1 MALNVELIEHS
12 FQQISVRGEQV
23 ATVFYERLL
32 SAFPEIRPLFSD
44 VDMGQQR
51 KKFLD
56 ALCFVVQ
63 TLRQPEVIAKKLKK
77 LGAQHQAFG
86 VFPEHYPLVGAVL
99 LETLAEFLQE
109 GWTSDLR
116 EAWTEAYGEV
126 ARVMLDGYHREPRVA
141 QTETKMNTATP
152 ASDSRFTPPVVVDPA
167 SLLAFM
173 EESRSNG

>member
-32 SAFPEIRPLFSD
+32 SAFPELRHLFSD
-44 VDMGQQR
+44 VDMAFQR

-63 TLRQPEVIAKKLKK
+63 TLRQPQGMDKKLKK
-77 LGAQHQAFG
+77 MGAQHQASG
-86 VFPEHYPLVGAVL
+86 VLPVHYPLVGAVL

-116 EAWTEAYGEV
+116 EAWTEAYGKV
-126 ARVMLDGYHREPRVA
+126 TRLMLDGYHGEPRVA
-141 QTETKMNTATP
+141 QTETKMKTATP
-152 ASDSRFTPPVVVDPA
+152 ASGSRFTPPVVVDPA

-173 EESRSNG
+173 EESRFNG